1 MNVPDILEESV
12 TPVLTPNEDFP
23 TLSQISLTLADPYE
37 LTGSPVYVGYTLT
50 VDDVETDELKYPLIL
65 SPGIEQ
71 DGLYLHMSKSVLKWM
86 NYSENIGGVA
96 AIYVTLEGDFPA
108 SSLGVKGVDR
118 AFAEDGKD
126 FFIFTS
132 VTNMGSDEAKSI
144 DYTIAVDG
152 GEAVEYHLD
161 LESPVVPDIV
171 HSTKIEL
178 PVNGIDGLGNHDVDL
193 TITKVNGIANETA
206 SPSCS
211 FVVEIYPFVPVTRPV
226 VEEFTGTWCG
236 WCTRGYLAMEL
247 LNEKYGDNIV
257 AIAYH
262 SGDQMEVTSTFP
274 VYVSGYPAASLNRAP
289 CVDPYYGS
297 SNEEI
302 FGLSLEVEALTKIL
316 APADISVNAVWND
329 EEKNAIDIEST
340 SKFIQSYEEANYKVG
355 YVLVANG
362 LSSPTWLQNNSY
374 AGKTEMVAGTPLEE
388 LATWPSTVPNLKFN
402 DVAIDVKG
410 MMGVAESIP
419 ANIEVNEAIT
429 HNYSIDI
436 TGNALVQN
444 KDNLVVMALLID
456 GKTGR
461 IVNSAKSKIN
471 VAQSV
476 NGVEIEKSVVAED
489 YYDLNGVKVT
499 NPSNGIYVK
508 VIRHSDGSI
517 KTNKTVI
524 NN

>member
-1 MNVPDILEESV
+1 M
-12 TPVLTPNEDFP
+12 
-23 TLSQISLTLADPYE
+23 
-37 LTGSPVYVGYTLT
+37 
-50 VDDVETDELKYPLIL
+50 
-65 SPGIEQ
+65 
-71 DGLYLHMSKSVLKWM
+71 
-86 NYSENIGGVA
+86 
-96 AIYVTLEGDFPA
+96 
-108 SSLGVKGVDR
+108 
-118 AFAEDGKD
+118 
-126 FFIFTS
+126 
-132 VTNMGSDEAKSI
+132 
-144 DYTIAVDG
+144 
-152 GEAVEYHLD
+152 
-161 LESPVVPDIV
+161 
-171 HSTKIEL
+171 
-178 PVNGIDGLGNHDVDL
+178 

-247 LNEKYGDNIV
+247 LNEKYGDEIV

-262 SGDQMEVTSTFP
+262 NGDQMQVTTTYP
-274 VYVSGYPAASLNRAP
+274 VYVSGFPSASLNRAP

-297 SNEEI
+297 SNEE
-302 FGLSLEVEALTKIL
+302 FGIALEVEALKNIL
-316 APADISVNAVWND
+316 APADISVNAVWNG
-329 EEKNAIDIEST
+329 EEKTTINVEST

-362 LSSPTWLQNNSY
+362 LSSPTWFQSNYY
-374 AGKTEMVAGTPLEE
+374 AGETSYAGTPLEE
-388 LATWPSTVPNLKFN
+388 LTTWPSSVPNLKFN

-489 YYDLNGVKVT
+489 YYDLNGVKVA